1 MTDILSFRLTL
12 LKPMGFTL
20 NRYTSVVL
28 LRVFAFDV
36 VKPANILLKISG
48 RETRIRKSNEC
59 RILDSSSLPTTIRL
73 ARPCALVHAV
83 IGVPDC
89 LDRVDGPTGQPHYDG
104 PVTTGGEVRR
114 DSSLCS
120 NRRLGRRLGVGE

>member
-28 LRVFAFDV
+28 L

-59 RILDSSSLPTTIRL
+59 RILDSSSLPTTTRL

-104 PVTTGGEVRR
+104 PVTTGGEIRR